1 MTEATTGDPILHR
14 ALGSPSRV
22 RLLELLRQAPSPLD
36 VRELSERTALHPNTV
51 RSHLARLED
60 AGLVASETES
70 SGRRGR
76 PRIVFAAPP
85 AESTEEV
92 GYRVVADALA
102 DALMRR
108 HAGAEPV
115 ERVVGLL
122 DELGFAPQLER
133 AEEGARILMRRCPL
147 VHEGGPDP
155 SVVCPAHLG
164 LIEDVLE
171 ELGADEEVDRLE
183 PFAEPSLC
191 VLALRSK
198 RPG

>member
-22 RLLELLRQAPSPLD
+22 RLLELLREAPAPLD
-36 VRELSERTALHPNTV
+36 VRQLSERTALHPNTV
-51 RSHLARLED
+51 RAHLARLEE
-60 AGLVASETES
+60 AGLVRSETEPT
-70 SGRRGR
+70 GRRGR
-76 PRIVFAAPP
+76 PRIVVAAVP
-85 AESTEEV
+85 AGSTEEE

-108 HAGAEPV
+108 NADAEPV

-133 AEEGARILMRRCPL
+133 AEEGPRILMRRCPL
-147 VHEGGPDP
+147 IHEGGPDAT
-155 SVVCPAHLG
+155 VVCPAHLG
-164 LIEDVLE
+164 LIEDVLD

-198 RPG
+198 QP